1 MHKIS
6 YSSSA
11 IFLVSLAVFLA
22 LFMAL
27 STVSIVPVVLI
38 AIVLLLIIGLPGH
51 GWFGSLNKPVL
62 FGSQLAVVVAI
73 WFHYS
78 SNGV

>member
-1 MHKIS
+1 MPKVAC
-6 YSSSA
+6 SSSV

-27 STVSIVPVVLI
+27 SMLSIIPVILI
-38 AIVLLLIIGLPGH
+38 AIVLLLIIGLPGR
-51 GWFGSLNKPVL
+51 GWFGSLSKPAL

-73 WFHYS
+73 WLHYS